1 MTTVK
6 GTRMASPTPD
16 SQQDVVIIGGGPSGS
31 TAAIVLARAGLSVLI
46 VERQQFPRF
55 HIGESLL
62 PKNMELFRLLGL
74 EEKLRSIPHTKK
86 YGVELALGHETTS
99 SLFSFEDC
107 LGPSESMALN
117 VERAAFDALLLD
129 EAESAGATVLR
140 QSAVRE
146 VLNLADDDVR
156 VTIDDRE
163 VRARYLID
171 ASGQATY
178 LGKHLRIRRVQ
189 PDLKKVSYFGHF
201 GNVFRHPGKRE
212 GYPAI
217 VMMEDGWFWI
227 IPIDATRTSVGLVMT
242 HEQAKAMDQT
252 PAKILEEAIFRC
264 PMMTKRMANS
274 TPIGPCHAI
283 ADFSYRCEPYAG
295 KGYFLVG
302 DAATFVDPVFST
314 GVCLG
319 MMSAWRAA
327 EYLLSILRRGSDPER
342 ARRGYIKYIRG
353 SSSVFFR
360 FVRNF
365 YRHSFREVVLCEVGP
380 LDIHR
385 AVLSILA
392 GNVFSKP
399 RFRLVWRLWMFEAIH
414 RIQRFLPAAPKRRR
428 VPLFPSAP

>member
-1 MTTVK
+1 
-6 GTRMASPTPD
+6 MASPTPD
-16 SQQDVVIIGGGPSGS
+16 SQHDVIIIGGGPSGS
-31 TAAIVLARAGLSVLI
+31 TAAIVLARAGLSVLV

-117 VERAAFDALLLD
+117 VERAAFDTLLLN

-140 QSAVRE
+140 RSAVRE

-163 VRARYLID
+163 VRARYLVD

-178 LGKHLRIRRVQ
+178 LGKRLGIRHVQ

-201 GNVFRHPGKRE
+201 ANVFRHPGKQE

-227 IPIDATRTSVGLVMT
+227 IPIDATRTSVGLVMK
-242 HEQAKAMDQT
+242 HAQAKAMDRN
-252 PAKILEEAIFRC
+252 PAEMLEGAISRC
-264 PMMTKRMANS
+264 PVMTERMTNS
-274 TPIGPCHAI
+274 TPVGPCHAI

-295 KGYFLVG
+295 EGYFLVG

-314 GVCLG
+314 GVCMG

-327 EYLLSILRRGSDPER
+327 EDLLSILCHGSDPER

-353 SSSVFFR
+353 SSSVLFR

-380 LDIHR
+380 LDVHR

-392 GNVFSKP
+392 GNVFPKP

-414 RIQRFLPAAPKRRR
+414 RIQRYLPAAPKRER
-428 VPLFPSAP
+428 VPLFPSTP